1 MNGKFSQICQKDLI
15 GLKLSRFVK
24 EEDLDSFLDDYLK
37 GIILPK
43 IIGLSGPLGAG
54 KTTIA
59 KKIIKFFGCDE
70 VVTSPT
76 FNIVKNYEVGEIK
89 IFHVDLYRL
98 NSWSEFIDLDLPLS
112 EDNTLVLIEWASLM
126 MEANIPNMD
135 LIKIEIVDHE
145 KREIFI
151 NV

>member
-1 MNGKFSQICQKDLI
+1 M
-15 GLKLSRFVK
+15 
-24 EEDLDSFLDDYLK
+24 
-37 GIILPK
+37 
-43 IIGLSGPLGAG
+43 
-54 KTTIA
+54 
-59 KKIIKFFGCDE
+59 
-70 VVTSPT
+70 
-76 FNIVKNYEVGEIK
+76 
-89 IFHVDLYRL
+89 YRL

>member
-1 MNGKFSQICQKDLI
+1 LNSA
-15 GLKLSRFVK
+15 VK
-24 EEDLDSFLDDYLK
+24 EEDLDKFLDDYLK

-59 KKIIKFFGCDE
+59 KKIIKFFGCND

-76 FNIVKNYEVGEIK
+76 FNIVKNYEVGDIK

-98 NSWSEFIDLDLPLS
+98 RSWSEFIDLDLPLS
-112 EDNTLVLIEWASLM
+112 KENTLVLIEWASLM
-126 MEANIPNMD
+126 TDSYIPNMD
-135 LIKIEIVDHE
+135 LIKIEIVDYDTR
-145 KREIFI
+145 KISI

>member
-1 MNGKFSQICQKDLI
+1 M
-15 GLKLSRFVK
+15 
-24 EEDLDSFLDDYLK
+24 
-37 GIILPK
+37 
-43 IIGLSGPLGAG
+43 
-54 KTTIA
+54 
-59 KKIIKFFGCDE
+59 
-70 VVTSPT
+70 
-76 FNIVKNYEVGEIK
+76 
-89 IFHVDLYRL
+89 YRL

-126 MEANIPNMD
+126 MEANVPNMD

>member
-1 MNGKFSQICQKDLI
+1 MNSA
-15 GLKLSRFVK
+15 VK
-24 EEDLDSFLDDYLK
+24 EEDLDKFLDDYLK

-59 KKIIKFFGCDE
+59 KKIIKFFGCND

-76 FNIVKNYEVGEIK
+76 FNIVKNYEVGDIK

-98 NSWSEFIDLDLPLS
+98 RSWSEFIDLDLPLS
-112 EDNTLVLIEWASLM
+112 KENTLVLIEWASLM
-126 MEANIPNMD
+126 TDSYIPNMD
-135 LIKIEIVDHE
+135 LIKIEIVDYDTR
-145 KREIFI
+145 KISI

>member
-54 KTTIA
+54 KTTVA
-59 KKIIKFFGCDE
+59 KKIIKFLKKLNF
-70 VVTSPT
+70 
-76 FNIVKNYEVGEIK
+76 FIK
-89 IFHVDLYRL
+89 KEKI
-98 NSWSEFIDLDLPLS
+98 
-112 EDNTLVLIEWASLM
+112 SLK
-126 MEANIPNMD
+126 
-135 LIKIEIVDHE
+135 LKL
-145 KREIFI
+145 
-151 NV
+151 

>member
-1 MNGKFSQICQKDLI
+1 M
-15 GLKLSRFVK
+15 SRFVK
-24 EEDLDSFLDDYLK
+24 EQDLDSYLDQYLK

-59 KKIIKFFGCDE
+59 KKIIKFFGCNE

-76 FNIVKNYEVGEIK
+76 FNIVKNYKVGKIK

-112 EDNTLVLIEWASLM
+112 EENTLVIIEWANLM
-126 MEANIPNMD
+126 TESNIPHMD
-135 LIKIEIVDHE
+135 LIKIEIADHE
-145 KREIFI
+145 QREIFI

>member
-1 MNGKFSQICQKDLI
+1 M
-15 GLKLSRFVK
+15 SRFVK

-54 KTTIA
+54 KTTVA
-59 KKIIKFFGCDE
+59 KKIIKFFGCKE

-76 FNIVKNYEVGEIK
+76 FNIVKSYEVGEVK

-126 MEANIPNMD
+126 MEANTPNMD

-145 KREIFI
+145 KREIVI

>member
-1 MNGKFSQICQKDLI
+1 
-15 GLKLSRFVK
+15 LSRFVK
-24 EEDLDSFLDDYLK
+24 EQDLDSYLDQYLK

-43 IIGLSGPLGAG
+43 IIGLTGPLGAG

-59 KKIIKFFGCDE
+59 KKIIKFFGCNE

-112 EDNTLVLIEWASLM
+112 EENTLVIIEWANLM
-126 MEANIPNMD
+126 TESNIPHMD

>member
-1 MNGKFSQICQKDLI
+1 M
-15 GLKLSRFVK
+15 
-24 EEDLDSFLDDYLK
+24 
-37 GIILPK
+37 
-43 IIGLSGPLGAG
+43 
-54 KTTIA
+54 
-59 KKIIKFFGCDE
+59 
-70 VVTSPT
+70 
-76 FNIVKNYEVGEIK
+76 GEIK

-98 NSWSEFIDLDLPLS
+98 NSWSEFIDLDLPLL

-126 MEANIPNMD
+126 MEANVPNMD

>member
-1 MNGKFSQICQKDLI
+1 M
-15 GLKLSRFVK
+15 
-24 EEDLDSFLDDYLK
+24 ETSF
-37 GIILPK
+37 
-43 IIGLSGPLGAG
+43 
-54 KTTIA
+54 
-59 KKIIKFFGCDE
+59 F
-70 VVTSPT
+70 
-76 FNIVKNYEVGEIK
+76 
-89 IFHVDLYRL
+89 FHVDLYRL